1 MPHKGLLNSQP
12 SPSSSPPSSD
22 LRHAE
27 LPRIIQGGMGIAV
40 SSWELARA
48 VSQAG
53 QLGVVS
59 GTSLDTVMVR
69 RLADG
74 DPGGHIW
81 RALQHFPDP
90 DLARSIHQKHHRPG
104 GRTAGTPYPVLPL
117 RQNLEP
123 SDLDLLTVMATFVE
137 VWLARE
143 GHTGKV
149 GINLLT
155 KIQTPTLPALYGA
168 MLAGVDVVLMGAGI
182 PRDIPEALERL
193 SHGQAAS
200 IRLEGTD
207 FRLEFDPQ
215 RAFGRHFPVQKPQ
228 FVPIVSAHTLAQ
240 MLFRSCPGGI
250 QGFIVE
256 GPTAGGHNAPAR
268 GKAQDEQGQPIY
280 GERDRVDLGV
290 LRDLGL
296 PFWLAG
302 GTGSPAGLQ
311 HALSEGARG
320 IQVGTLF
327 AYSQDSGLTSGLKKA
342 ALQQVQQ
349 GTLEVYTDARLSP
362 TGFPFKSVQQ
372 AGTLSDPQV
381 YEGRTRVCDLG
392 YLRQT
397 YTTPEGKVG
406 FRCAAEPVDLYLSRG
421 GKRED
426 TVGRKCLCNTL
437 FASVGLPQV
446 RKGGEVEAPLLTAG
460 DDLAHLKPFLDLYGV
475 NYTARDVL
483 NYLLQA

>member
-1 MPHKGLLNSQP
+1 MPHRSLLNSQL
-12 SPSSSPPSSD
+12 SPSSSPEPSHTQ
-22 LRHAE
+22 HAE
-27 LPRIIQGGMGIAV
+27 LPQIIQGGMGIAV
-40 SSWELARA
+40 SNWALARA

-81 RALQHFPDP
+81 RAFQHFPDP
-90 DLARSIHQKHHRPG
+90 ELARRTYQKHHRPE
-104 GRTAGTPYPVLPL
+104 GRNPGTPYPVLPL
-117 RQNLEP
+117 RQNLNP
-123 SDLDLLTVMATFVE
+123 SALDLLVVLATFVE

-143 GHTGKV
+143 GHSGQV

-182 PRDIPEALERL
+182 PRDIPEALEHL
-193 SHGQAAS
+193 SRGEAAS

-215 RAFGRHFPVQKPQ
+215 KAFERPFPVRKPQ
-228 FVPIVSAHTLAQ
+228 FLPIISAHSLAQ
-240 MLFRSCPGGI
+240 MLYRSCPGGI

-268 GKAQDEQGQPIY
+268 GKAHDEQGQPIY
-280 GERDRVDLGV
+280 GEKDRVDLRV

-311 HALSEGARG
+311 HACSEGARG

-327 AYSQDSGLTSGLKKA
+327 AYSQESGLTSQLKQR

-349 GTLEVYTDARLSP
+349 GTLKVFTDARLSP

-372 AGTLSDPQV
+372 AETLSDPEV
-381 YEGRTRVCDLG
+381 YERRKRVCDLG

-406 FRCAAEPVDLYLSRG
+406 FRCAAEPVDLYLSKG
-421 GKRED
+421 GKLED

-446 RKGGEVEAPLLTAG
+446 RKGGQVEAPLLTAG

-475 NYTARDVL
+475 NYTAHDVL
-483 NYLLQA
+483 DYLLQA